1 MILEEHVQTARE
13 FMERSD
19 RYFVEGD
26 VLQGS
31 EKAWG
36 AATHAVMALAQQ
48 RGWDFGSHRAM
59 IRAVNRIGEELGD
72 RALRAEFGVAEQFHA
87 NYYHG
92 FMEDFQIENNR
103 PTVREFVGRML
114 ALVDDGQAHSNGNLA
129 E

>member
-1 MILEEHVQTARE
+1 MLMQEHIQTARE
-13 FMERSD
+13 FMNRSD
-19 RYFVEGD
+19 RYFAEGD

-36 AATHAVMALAQQ
+36 AASHAVMALAQQ

-59 IRAVNRIGEELGD
+59 IRAVNLIGEELGD
-72 RALRAEFGVAEQFHA
+72 RAYRAEFGVAEKFHA

-92 FMEDFQIENNR
+92 FMEEFQIEANR
-103 PTVREFVGRML
+103 PIVRGFVQRIL
-114 ALVDDGQAHSNGNLA
+114 ALTDERPEQSPNGTA

>member
-19 RYFVEGD
+19 RYFAEGD

-36 AATHAVMALAQQ
+36 AAAHAVMALAQQ
-48 RGWDFGSHRAM
+48 RGWDLGSHRAM
-59 IRAVNRIGEELGD
+59 IRAVNRISQEQND
-72 RALRAEFGVAEQFHA
+72 RALRLEFNVAEQFHA

-92 FMEDFQIENNR
+92 FMEEFQIENNR
-103 PTVREFVGRML
+103 PTVREFVGRILELIDEMPE
-114 ALVDDGQAHSNGNLA
+114 QSTNGIA